1 MKQNNGKICSMCGKK
16 FDLWYEQEDF
26 YFVRHNCIPTFA
38 RMKKSEPRGNQPQKV
53 SYRKYLRLHREE
65 VKQTED
71 GLYRVDDVN
80 AFMKKYQ
87 PSGLL
92 YCLPHR
98 ISNRIDRYKIEHLKL
113 GKQKWRNGKLYIEKI
128 PYFASSEAAMY
139 LTVILRDYLRA
150 FAKNTYAIGNSL
162 FEKDGEENNCFQ
174 IRAVSS
180 IEEGQVDGALE
191 DWRKM
196 VGDVADL
203 FDKAAD
209 LCAASWD
216 HDDWEESERLWKEY
230 RQTLSAAFDALKPIF
245 HDLDD

>member
-1 MKQNNGKICSMCGKK
+1 MKNS
-16 FDLWYEQEDF
+16 EQS
-26 YFVRHNCIPTFA
+26 A
-38 RMKKSEPRGNQPQKV
+38 NQPQKV
-53 SYRKYLRLHREE
+53 GYLKYLRLQKKELGVNH
-65 VKQTED
+65 T
-71 GLYRVDDVN
+71 LDDYI
-80 AFMKKYQ
+80 AFTRKYQ
-87 PSGLL
+87 PCGLL
-92 YCLPHR
+92 HFLHYLPHW
-98 ISNRIDRYKIEHLKL
+98 ISSRIDRYKIEHLKL

-128 PYFASSEAAMY
+128 PYYVSSEATMY
-139 LTVILRDYLRA
+139 LTAILRDYLRA

-180 IEEGQVDGALE
+180 VEEGQVDGALE

-209 LCAASWD
+209 QCSEAWD
-216 HDDWEESERLWKEY
+216 SDDYNDKERLWKEY

>member
-1 MKQNNGKICSMCGKK
+1 
-16 FDLWYEQEDF
+16 
-26 YFVRHNCIPTFA
+26 
-38 RMKKSEPRGNQPQKV
+38 MKKSEQQGNQPQKV
-53 SYRKYLRLHREE
+53 GYLKYLRLQKKELGVNH
-65 VKQTED
+65 T
-71 GLYRVDDVN
+71 LDDYF
-80 AFMKKYQ
+80 AFTRKYQ
-87 PSGLL
+87 PGGFL
-92 YCLPHR
+92 YFLHYLPHW

-128 PYFASSEAAMY
+128 PYFVSSEATMY
-139 LTVILRDYLRA
+139 LTAILRDYLRA

-180 IEEGQVDGALE
+180 VEEGQVDGALE

-196 VGDVADL
+196 VCDVADL

-209 LCAASWD
+209 LCTASWD
-216 HDDWEESERLWKEY
+216 HDDWEERERLWKEY

-245 HDLDD
+245 QDLSD

>member
-1 MKQNNGKICSMCGKK
+1 
-16 FDLWYEQEDF
+16 
-26 YFVRHNCIPTFA
+26 
-38 RMKKSEPRGNQPQKV
+38 MKKSEQQGNQPQKV
-53 SYRKYLRLHREE
+53 GYLKYLRLQKKELGVNH
-65 VKQTED
+65 T
-71 GLYRVDDVN
+71 LDDYI
-80 AFMKKYQ
+80 AFTRKYQ
-87 PSGLL
+87 PCGLL
-92 YCLPHR
+92 HFLH
-98 ISNRIDRYKIEHLKL
+98 RIDRYKIEHLKL

-128 PYFASSEAAMY
+128 PYFVSSEATMY
-139 LTVILRDYLRA
+139 LTAILRDYLRA

-180 IEEGQVDGALE
+180 VEEGQVDGALE

-209 LCAASWD
+209 LCTASWD
-216 HDDWEESERLWKEY
+216 HDDWEERERLWKEY